1 MITTSLE
8 SKAEAAY
15 RHGQMDFWAGAS
27 CKPEIPP
34 GFCADLSDEQKK
46 LIAESWIEGWH
57 NESLMQ
63 GLPDGF
69 PA

>member
-1 MITTSLE
+1 MTTTLE
-8 SKAEAAY
+8 SKLKAVYE
-15 RHGQMDFWAGAS
+15 HGRIDFRVGAS

-34 GFCADLSDEQKK
+34 GFCTDLSDEQKK
-46 LIAESWIEGWH
+46 LITESWIKGWH

-63 GLPDGF
+63 ALPDGF